1 MSVRRKAL
9 LLVVVMATLWLLS
22 YGWDA
27 WAMPLQNRLRQT
39 VPTRTP
45 RPATATPAPLPA
57 TATPVPPPATTTPLP
72 PPPQPPKPPEATVVA
87 EPTAAPILPVTG
99 E

>member
-1 MSVRRKAL
+1 MYVRRRF
-9 LLVVVMATLWLLS
+9 LLVVVVWVALLFLS

-45 RPATATPAPLPA
+45 RPATATPAP
-57 TATPVPPPATTTPLP
+57 PPATSTPLP
-72 PPPQPPKPPEATVVA
+72 PPPPDTPAATQVSGPTVV
-87 EPTAAPILPVTG
+87 PVLPVTG

>member
-1 MSVRRKAL
+1 MQIRRKV
-9 LLVVVMATLWLLS
+9 LLVVVVVAALLFLS

-45 RPATATPAPLPA
+45 RPATATPAPPL
-57 TATPVPPPATTTPLP
+57 ATPTPLP
-72 PPPQPPKPPEATVVA
+72 LPPRPQDTPVATQVPEPAVV
-87 EPTAAPILPVTG
+87 PILPVTG

>member
-1 MSVRRKAL
+1 MYVRRRF
-9 LLVVVMATLWLLS
+9 LLVVVVLVALLFLS
-22 YGWDA
+22 YGWEA

-45 RPATATPAPLPA
+45 RPATATPAPA
-57 TATPVPPPATTTPLP
+57 TATPAPPPATPTPVP
-72 PPPQPPKPPEATVVA
+72 PPPQPPDKPAATTVA
-87 EPTAAPILPVTG
+87 GPTAAPALPVTG

>member
-1 MSVRRKAL
+1 MRSSHALVRIMAVLAAL
-9 LLVVVMATLWLLS
+9 LFLLH
-22 YGWDA
+22 GWDT

-45 RPATATPAPLPA
+45 RPATATPAPA
-57 TATPVPPPATTTPLP
+57 TATPALPPATPTPLP
-72 PPPQPPKPPEATVVA
+72 PPPPPSDTPAATRVAGPTVV
-87 EPTAAPILPVTG
+87 PVLPVTG

>member
-1 MSVRRKAL
+1 MRSRRRILCITAAL
-9 LLVVVMATLWLLS
+9 IALVLLS

-45 RPATATPAPLPA
+45 RPATVTPAPA
-57 TATPVPPPATTTPLP
+57 TATPAPPPVTSTPVP
-72 PPPQPPKPPEATVVA
+72 PPPQPPDKPPATTVA
-87 EPTAAPILPVTG
+87 GPTAAPALPVTG

>member
-1 MSVRRKAL
+1 MRSRLRILCITAAL
-9 LLVVVMATLWLLS
+9 IALVLLS

-45 RPATATPAPLPA
+45 RPATVTPAPA
-57 TATPVPPPATTTPLP
+57 TATPAPPPPTPTPLP
-72 PPPQPPKPPEATVVA
+72 PPPPPQDTPAATQVSGPTVV
-87 EPTAAPILPVTG
+87 PVLPVTG